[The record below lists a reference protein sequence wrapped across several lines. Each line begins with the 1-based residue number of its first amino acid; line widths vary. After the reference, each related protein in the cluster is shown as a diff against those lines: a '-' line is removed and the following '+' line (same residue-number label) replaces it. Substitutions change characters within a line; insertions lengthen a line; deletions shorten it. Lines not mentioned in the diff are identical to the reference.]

1 MRTVDPAKVRGERRG
16 LSAYLSCIRYH
27 DVLVLQG
34 SPLLGFAF
42 SRPPLTL
49 EATLQ
54 AVVLGVASFLL
65 VAHVLAFNDWAGF
78 VSDALDPNK
87 AGAISL
93 ARGVFRGELGVLSL
107 VMLAASLVTFT
118 LLPSRTLLIAI
129 AIAALSTVYSHPA
142 INAKG
147 IPLLCSVTHLAG
159 GMLHFL
165 LGYSV
170 VTPVDRRGSLI
181 ALFFALTFTAGH
193 LNQEVRDHDG
203 DRAAGLHSNAVAF
216 GPTAAFVAGLGLFTL
231 AYAYLLV
238 LAWVGLVPA
247 LAGWLAPVLYAIH
260 MGWSIGTLRQGLTF
274 DTVSAFQRR
283 YRVLYALIGLTL
295 LASIALG

>member
-1 MRTVDPAKVRGERRG
+1 
-16 LSAYLSCIRYH
+16 
-27 DVLVLQG
+27 VLVLQG

-42 SRPPLTL
+42 SLPTLTW
-49 EATLQ
+49 ATALQ
-54 AVVLGVASFLL
+54 ALVLGVASFLL
-65 VAHVLAFNDWAGF
+65 VAHVFAFNDWAGL

-87 AGAISL
+87 AAAISL
-93 ARGVFRGELGVLSL
+93 ARGVSRGELGVLSL
-107 VMLAASLVTFT
+107 VLLGASLVTFT
-118 LLPSRTLLIAI
+118 LLPSRTLLMAV

-159 GMLHFL
+159 GILHFL

-170 VTPVDRRGSLI
+170 VAPVDRRGSLV

-203 DRAAGLHSNAVAF
+203 DRAVGHRTNAVAF
-216 GPTAAFVAGLGLFTL
+216 GPTATFLAGLGLFTL
-231 AYAYLLV
+231 AYADLLV
-238 LAWVGLVPA
+238 LAWTGLVPA
-247 LAGWLAPVLYAIH
+247 LAGWLLPVVYPLH
-260 MGWSIGTLRQGLTF
+260 VCWSIGTLRQGLTF
-274 DTVSAFQRR
+274 DTVSAFQQR